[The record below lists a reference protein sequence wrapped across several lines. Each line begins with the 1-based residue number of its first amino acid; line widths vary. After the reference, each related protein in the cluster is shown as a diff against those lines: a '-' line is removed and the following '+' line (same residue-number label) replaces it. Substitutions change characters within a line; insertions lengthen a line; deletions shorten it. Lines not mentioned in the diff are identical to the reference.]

1 MKLLFKFLTVVL
13 FLGVQPVLANSC
25 EEVELGAIGKNHWRN
40 SFGNGVRSELSS
52 QIDRKDGLFEKLV
65 PELELEL
72 IPGIDFNLSFSRKV
86 KNDLPLPSSGKISE
100 YDFFTFKV
108 QNGLKVEFKGGVDTS
123 YLFAG
128 ANAGLELIHSSKH
141 LPGKDTPSCE
151 LYSKII
157 DKKTAK
163 GRLFYDS
170 VCVSRDKS
178 IVSRYYQNTIN
189 FFSSN
194 IGKALNYFVDTDK
207 NRKSAE
213 DPLAGLKVHSLLG
226 VPLDHSVFF
235 ENSNDLAIGDIVEH
249 TSFFGIT
256 PLGVKFD
263 LLAFSGPSYS
273 KYRRA
278 FRTLGFKK
286 TIGNKV
292 IVEIE
297 DTVINGTSTEIY
309 KITPRILK
317 IIKLNLGKWGS
328 DSFTQ
333 ENLVQRFEVDLTKSR
348 GVEFFKNV
356 LSSAYNP
363 SYKLHQDSILI
374 NHTGFEDSVIAKSPV
389 YKDGKGRDHK
399 LILKIPGIFDFERR
413 TYENVDTITFEEN
426 EYTNGEKLRKK
437 EYKFKLGA
445 DLKLFQLRK
454 KERTFQCQMKLSS
467 NSTLVLENN
476 SSMNVECNYKNK
488 YSEERHPKEVRE
500 FINMILNGN
509 MKQEDKEDLDG
520 LKYPTRDEIN
530 MFTNLSFSK
539 KQINNIIESSS
550 EEMYHE
556 ISRLLFGEEAKNV
569 FSEKYHKAWRLA
581 RPRLGPNAPLS
592 AKLRTN
598 SDEYKKCAPLFQKL
612 GITKDIDP
620 LYAKFDGLVGQGKG
634 IDGYSYNRCYK
645 YFKQATTIVDLV
657 KDIKDTI
664 KTSGSVSK
672 MLDLFL
678 ELEKVGFAQAL
689 LVRLAGGIHP
699 DGVRYSYIVASP
711 NLDKVIAQS
720 NGPIY
725 NVENKELRKSLS
737 SELESEFFP
746 RIKDLKFTYNVCE
759 PKVLFATFKLNNIVE
774 DRKSI
779 YGQFQLKKYHLT
791 DNQPLQTDI
800 IRFDRMIRNVK
811 NEYIARIEL
820 DEPLNKQFAHNM
832 YFKLL
837 NKDDLRLSREVKVY
851 LKEVETLFDLNL

>member
-1 MKLLFKFLTVVL
+1 MRLLFKFLTVVL
-13 FLGVQPVLANSC
+13 LLGAHAVLANSC

-40 SFGNGVRSELSS
+40 SIGNGVRSELVS
-52 QIDRKDGLFEKLV
+52 QIDKKDGLFEKLV
-65 PELELEL
+65 PEIEIEL

-86 KNDLPLPSSGKISE
+86 KNDLPLPVSGKISE

-108 QNGLKVEFKGGVDTS
+108 QNGLKIEFRGGVDTP
-123 YLFAG
+123 YIFTG

-141 LPGKDTPSCE
+141 LPGKDAPSCE
-151 LYSKII
+151 IYSKII
-157 DKKTAK
+157 DQSTAK

-170 VCVSRDKS
+170 VCVSRNKS
-178 IVSRYYQNTIN
+178 IISKYYQNTIN

-194 IGKALNYFVDTDK
+194 IGKVLNYFVDTDK

-256 PLGVKFD
+256 PLGVKVD
-263 LLAFSGPSYS
+263 LFAFVGPNYS

-286 TIGNKV
+286 IIGNKV

-297 DTVINGTSTEIY
+297 DTVIKGKSTEIY

-333 ENLVQRFEVDLTKSR
+333 ENLVQRFEVDLTKDS

-356 LSSAYNP
+356 LSSAYTP
-363 SYKLHQDSILI
+363 SYKLYHDSILI
-374 NHTGFEDSVIAKSPV
+374 DHTGFEDSVVAKSPV

-413 TYENVDTITFEEN
+413 TYEKIDTITFEDS
-426 EYTNGEKLRKK
+426 EYTNGEKLRKE
-437 EYKFKLGA
+437 EYKFKLSA

-454 KERTFQCQMKLSS
+454 KDRTFQCQMKLSS

-476 SSMNVECNYKNK
+476 SSMNIECNYKNK
-488 YSEERHPKEVRE
+488 YSEERHPKEIRE

-509 MKQEDKEDLDG
+509 INSDDKENLER

-550 EEMYHE
+550 ETMYHE

-569 FSEKYHKAWRLA
+569 FSQKYHKVWELA
-581 RPRLGPNAPLS
+581 RPRLGPKAPIS
-592 AKLRTN
+592 AKIRTN
-598 SDEYKKCAPLFQKL
+598 SEEYRKCAPLFQKL
-612 GITKDIDP
+612 GITNGIDP
-620 LYAKFDGLVGQGKG
+620 LYTKFDGLAGRGKG

-645 YFKQATTIVDLV
+645 YFKQAITIVDLV
-657 KDIKDTI
+657 KDIKETI
-664 KTSGSVSK
+664 KTSGNVSK

-689 LVRLAGGIHP
+689 LVRLAGGIDP
-699 DGVRYSYIVASP
+699 NGVRYSYIVASP
-711 NLDKVIAQS
+711 NLEKVIAQS
-720 NGPIY
+720 NGPVY
-725 NVENKELRKSLS
+725 DVENKDLRKSLS
-737 SELESEFFP
+737 TELKAEFFP
-746 RIKDLKFTYNVCE
+746 RIKDLKFTYNICE
-759 PKVLFATFKLNNIVE
+759 PKILFATFKLNNRVE

-791 DNQPLQTDI
+791 DNQPLQTEV

-820 DEPLNKQFAHNM
+820 DEPLDKQHAHNM

-851 LKEVETLFDLNL
+851 LKEVDTLFRLNL